1 MSSSANDLN
10 TLNGNFKET
19 YSDKLHNLIPEG
31 VKLLPRIK
39 FAPRPKQPGAF
50 YHAPVI
56 LGMEHGVT
64 YAAPDEG
71 AFNLNPPI
79 SGQTKDATVRGYQM
93 LLRSALSYEAAARSM
108 GGGSKAF
115 EDATKFLVESMTR
128 SVSRRL
134 EAELFYGQVGIGTVA
149 STSSNTITITTAE
162 WAPGIWVGS
171 ENMKIEIRDSAG
183 TTIRGTASVTSVDMA
198 NRAVTVDALPAGTVA
213 TDVIWFH
220 GAYGKE
226 FAGVHKI
233 ITNTGTLFGIDAST
247 YSLWSG
253 NSSAASGTLGFDELS
268 DALARAVEKGLENKV
283 TAFVNPRTWV
293 DLLNELVA
301 KRQFDQSYKSSMG
314 EDGHENITFYSQNGK
329 IEVVSSIFVKE
340 GYAYLLSLEDMIRIG
355 STDVTFRRPGQGDQ
369 FFKDLENSAGYEL
382 RCYTDQALFCR
393 APGKQTLIT
402 SIVN

>member
-1 MSSSANDLN
+1 MSQSANDLN
-10 TLNGNFKET
+10 SLNGNFKET
-19 YSDKLHNLIPEG
+19 YADKLQNLIPEG

-39 FAPRPKQPGAF
+39 FAPRPKQPGNF
-50 YHAPVI
+50 YHAPVV

-108 GGGSKAF
+108 GGGTKAF

-134 EAELFYGQVGIGTVA
+134 EVELFYGQMGIGTV
-149 STSSNTITITTAE
+149 SGSPSGNVITIATAE

-171 ENMKIEIRDSAG
+171 ENMKIEIRTSAG
-183 TTIRGTASVTSVDMA
+183 VLRGTCSVQSVSMV
-198 NRAVTVDALPAGTVA
+198 NRTITVDAVPGSTGNG
-213 TDVIWFH
+213 DVIWFY

-233 ITNTGTLFGIDAST
+233 ITNTGELFGIDASQ

-253 NSSAASGTLGFDELS
+253 NSSVASGTLGFDELS
-268 DALARAVEKGLENKV
+268 DALARAVEKGLEGSV

-293 DLLNELVA
+293 DLLNELTA
-301 KRQFDQSYKSSMG
+301 KRQFDSSYKASMG
-314 EDGHENITFYSQNGK
+314 EAGHENITFYSQNGK

-340 GYAYLLSLEDMIRIG
+340 GYAFLLALEDMIRIG

-369 FFKDLENSAGYEL
+369 FFRDLENSAGYEL

-393 APGKQTLIT
+393 APGKQTVVT

>member
-1 MSSSANDLN
+1 MSQSANDLN
-10 TLNGNFKET
+10 SLNGNFKET
-19 YSDKLHNLIPEG
+19 YADKLHNLIPEG

-39 FAPRPKQPGAF
+39 FAPRPKQPGNF

-134 EAELFYGQVGIGTVA
+134 EAELFYGQMGIGAVDS
-149 STSSNTITITTAE
+149 STATTITVTTAE

-183 TTIRGTASVTSVDMA
+183 TTLRGTASVSSVDMET
-198 NRAVTVDALPAGTVA
+198 RVVTLDATPAGTSA
-213 TDVIWFH
+213 TDTIWFH
-220 GAYGKE
+220 GSYGKE

-233 ITNTGTLFGIDAST
+233 ITNTGELFGIDASQF
-247 YSLWSG
+247 SLWKG
-253 NSSAASGTLGFDELS
+253 NSKAASGTLGFDEIS
-268 DALARAVEKGLENKV
+268 DALARAVEKGLESKV

-293 DLLNELVA
+293 DLLDELVA

-340 GYAYLLSLEDMIRIG
+340 GYAFLLALEDMIRIG
-355 STDVTFRRPGQGDQ
+355 STDVTFRRPGQGDE
-369 FFKDLENSAGYEL
+369 FFRDLENSAGYEL

-393 APGKQTLIT
+393 APGKQTVVT

>member
-1 MSSSANDLN
+1 MSQSANDLN
-10 TLNGNFKET
+10 TLNGNFKES
-19 YSDKLHNLIPEG
+19 YADKLENLIPEG

-39 FAPRPKQPGAF
+39 FASRPKQPGNF

-79 SGQTKDATVRGYQM
+79 SGQTKDAVVRGYQM
-93 LLRSALSYEAAARSM
+93 LLRSALSYEAASRSM
-108 GGGSKAF
+108 GGGNKAF

-149 STSSNTITITTAE
+149 STSGNIVTVTTAE

-171 ENMKIEIRDSAG
+171 ENMKIEIRSTTGTLRGSATV
-183 TTIRGTASVTSVDMA
+183 TTISMTGRTVTLD
-198 NRAVTVDALPAGTVA
+198 TLPVGTVA
-213 TDVIWFH
+213 TDIIWFH

-233 ITNTGTLFGIDAST
+233 ITNTGELFGIDAGT

-253 NSSAASGTLGFDELS
+253 NTSAASGTLEFNELS
-268 DALARAVEKGLENKV
+268 DALSRAVEKGLENKV

-293 DLLNELVA
+293 DLLNELTA

-314 EDGHENITFYSQNGK
+314 ENGHENITFYSQNGK

-340 GYAYLLSLEDMIRIG
+340 GYAFLLSLEDMIRIG
-355 STDVTFRRPGQGDQ
+355 STDVTFKRPGQGDQ

-382 RCYTDQALFCR
+382 RCYTDQALFCK
-393 APGKQTLIT
+393 APGKQTVVT